1 MTQQELKDYVINLGL
16 PPEFIEN
23 KGDSGLCLKV
33 SPSMEITVDTHD
45 TLLIIVEDYAPNSDD
60 YRRHPIWVNISQ
72 IDEELPPVIKRNM
85 PERYPAIEAI
95 KQLMLDRGLPPE
107 SIITKDYGRLLDVTT
122 VDSNYTLII
131 RSTCGDSP
139 YVTCH
144 LQHIASTETPPYTPY
159 FMNKYPEVLEGFWH
173 LFYTYVKPP
182 YDTTRTQ
189 RPANKQ

>member
-1 MTQQELKDYVINLGL
+1 MTQQELKDYVINLGF

-23 KGDSGLCLKV
+23 KGDSGLLLKV
-33 SPSMEITVDTHD
+33 DSSMEITVSTHD
-45 TLLIIVEDYAPNSDD
+45 TLLSIVEKHAPDSEV
-60 YRRHPIWVNISQ
+60 YEQFPILTNISQ
-72 IDEELPPVIKRNM
+72 IDKELPPVIKRNM

-95 KQLMLDRGLPPE
+95 KQLMLDRGLPPK
-107 SIITKDYGRLLDVTT
+107 SIITKDFGRLLDVTT

-159 FMNKYPEVLEGFWH
+159 FMNKYPEVLGGFWH

-182 YDTTRTQ
+182 YDTARIKS
-189 RPANKQ
+189 PFD